1 MKCETFVLLSGLPLV
16 LMLVGGTAALSADSR
31 GSPQAPAVARQDA
44 PVPDPDMAALLER
57 VAIVG
62 ASASAGFNLEIELGT
77 PRTLAEL
84 LPAMLHPM
92 DTHEILDAAD
102 TLTFFDPRAR
112 GSAQI
117 DRVLEFEPKS
127 VIAIDFLFWYAYGP
141 LPEDDRAERFQLG
154 LAQLQRLRCP
164 VVVGDL
170 PDMRGA
176 SSKML
181 PPEYVPSPE
190 LLENLNQRLAA
201 WAKPRPHVRIM
212 PMSVWS
218 ARLREGEAFEHRGE
232 RWEGDESK
240 SLLQWDRLHPSLEG
254 SFFLLS
260 VALDQLDLLAQGALA
275 TQIDWKVRAIAE
287 RVIDGA

>member
-1 MKCETFVLLSGLPLV
+1 
-16 LMLVGGTAALSADSR
+16 
-31 GSPQAPAVARQDA
+31 
-44 PVPDPDMAALLER
+44 
-57 VAIVG
+57 
-62 ASASAGFNLEIELGT
+62 
-77 PRTLAEL
+77 
-84 LPAMLHPM
+84 
-92 DTHEILDAAD
+92 
-102 TLTFFDPRAR
+102 
-112 GSAQI
+112 
-117 DRVLEFEPKS
+117 
-127 VIAIDFLFWYAYGP
+127 
-141 LPEDDRAERFQLG
+141 
-154 LAQLQRLRCP
+154 LQRLRCP